1 MKRIL
6 NPVLIASFF
15 QSFDYSSCGWP
26 IQFKLLALR
35 GNLFRWPGNRKNVS
49 GANDRCEQFTD
60 SRNHRVCRADDG
72 SSTGGGAWR

>member
-6 NPVLIASFF
+6 NPVLTTSFC
-15 QSFDYSSCGWP
+15 QSFDYSSYGWP
-26 IQFKLLALR
+26 IQFELLALR
-35 GNLFRWPGNRKNVS
+35 VNLFRWPGNRKNVS

-60 SRNHRVCRADDG
+60 SRNHRVRRADDG